1 MGSENFELS
10 TVSNDELKSRILRL
24 ENREINTNKKI
35 TDLINIVK
43 DLSET
48 ITKNELKYSENIK
61 KIEDEIKSN
70 TNIEHQTMQLFRIL
84 KTHTDAGKEAEKE
97 IKQENINKKRSR
109 TDT

>member
-10 TVSNDELKSRILRL
+10 TVSNDELKSQILRL

-35 TDLINIVK
+35 TDLINTVK

-48 ITKNELKYSENIK
+48 IAKNEFKYNENIK
-61 KIEDEIKSN
+61 KLEDEIKSN
-70 TNIEHQTMQLFRIL
+70 TKKEHQIMQLFRIL
-84 KTHTDAGKEAEKE
+84 NTHTDAGKEAEKE

-109 TDT
+109 KDT